1 METLKANELRIG
13 NSVIINGTVIHEIG
27 YSLIADVYQIN
38 IGISNSY
45 LKTLKPEPIP
55 LTEEWLVKLG
65 GKIGDNEI
73 YNDSFYCFE
82 FDNMAIFVS
91 VIGVVV
97 IARSKYDSKSVKLDI
112 QFKHVHTFQNLVHAL
127 TGNEL
132 TIKS

>member
-13 NSVIINGTVIHEIG
+13 NWVHIRQTKNNEQIGGIEENGRFLTKG
-27 YSLIADVYQIN
+27 YKS
-38 IGISNSY
+38 SY
-45 LKTLKPEPIP
+45 SSIECLEPIP
-55 LTEEWLVKLG
+55 ITEEWLVKLG

-97 IARSKYDSKSVKLDI
+97 IARSKYDSKSVKLDV
-112 QFKHVHTFQNLVHAL
+112 QFKHVHTLQNLFFAL